1 MRFVLFAEESF
12 VTHPGGNTFQIRAKP
27 HLDPRLFPQIPD
39 GDPTLRRRFLVREYR
54 AASVRS
60 PELILTLESLERL
73 ATSTTFDP
81 QEHSSNTV
89 PITAR
94 PYKL

>member
-1 MRFVLFAEESF
+1 LTQQILIVKEPKHADRKANAGKAVAFATR
-12 VTHPGGNTFQIRAKP
+12 V
-27 HLDPRLFPQIPD
+27 PQIPD
-39 GDPTLRRRFLVREYR
+39 GDPALRRRFLVREYR